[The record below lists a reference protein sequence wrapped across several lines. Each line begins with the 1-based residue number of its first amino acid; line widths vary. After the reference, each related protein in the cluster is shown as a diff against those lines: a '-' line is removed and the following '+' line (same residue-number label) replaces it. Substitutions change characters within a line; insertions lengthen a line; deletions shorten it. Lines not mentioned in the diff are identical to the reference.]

1 MDKIL
6 SFFIATTFLFAACT
20 GKVENSNDDAKQH
33 QHTTEATEKKE
44 AFKHVAFAVKKD
56 LVCGM
61 PISAGISDTAHYK
74 NKVYGFCN
82 IACKEEFQKDPEA
95 YLAAQ

>member
-1 MDKIL
+1 MYKIL
-6 SFFIATTFLFAACT
+6 SFFIASTFLFTACSE
-20 GKVENSNDDAKQH
+20 KVENSSDATKQH

-44 AFKHVAFAVKKD
+44 TFKHVAFAVKKD

-82 IACKEEFQKDPEA
+82 IACKEEFQKDPES